1 MEGNKN
7 ISSLKSSNQTYP
19 NAIIDNNTT
28 LTDSVTTILTL
39 LIKYF
44 STTAL
49 DIKLSIRYSKNNF
62 FDLLPPTNSDS
73 FFISLT
79 EL

>member
-7 ISSLKSSNQTYP
+7 ITSLKSSNQTYP
-19 NAIIDNNTT
+19 NAITDNNTT

-62 FDLLPPTNSDS
+62 FDLLSPTNSDS